1 VKVNAI
7 MSRNPSCCT
16 RETTLTQVARL
27 MEQCDCG
34 EIPVVDSESSGRP
47 VGVITDRDI
56 VVRTI
61 AKGQNPLEMKA
72 GDCMTS
78 PAVTVKAESSLD
90 DVKRV
95 MEDHQIRR
103 VLVVD
108 EAGRCAGIVSQAD
121 IALRGSKGD
130 TAEVVK
136 EVSKKQGTK
145 QPSSSL

>member
-1 VKVNAI
+1 MKVNDI

-16 RETTLTQVARL
+16 RETKLTEVARL

-34 EIPVVDSESSGRP
+34 EIPVVDSEASGRP

-56 VVRTI
+56 VVRVI
-61 AKGQNPLEMKA
+61 AKGRNPVEMKV

-78 PAVTVKAESSLD
+78 PPVTVKADASLD
-90 DVKRV
+90 DVKKV

-108 EAGRCAGIVSQAD
+108 DTGRCAGIVSQAD
-121 IALRGSKGD
+121 IALRASKGD
-130 TAEVVK
+130 TGEVVK
-136 EVSKKQGTK
+136 EVSKKGSK
-145 QPSSSL
+145 QPSPSI